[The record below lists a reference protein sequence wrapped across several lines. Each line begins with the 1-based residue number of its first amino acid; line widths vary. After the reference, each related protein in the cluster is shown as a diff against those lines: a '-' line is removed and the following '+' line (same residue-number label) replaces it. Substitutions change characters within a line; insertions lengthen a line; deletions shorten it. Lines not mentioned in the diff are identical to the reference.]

1 MTAFRS
7 ATLRRLRQLED
18 ENGGL
23 NRLVADLTLDNRA
36 LEVVATRRR
45 LRGLRRRAHDY
56 ESAETQGTKG
66 HRLNVTGSSRHVT
79 PFGGGP
85 LFLIEQ
91 RDPRAKSCGDGGS
104 SGIRTRVLALRGLCP
119 RLQ

>member
-1 MTAFRS
+1 MAALRS

-45 LRGLRRRAHDY
+45 LRG
-56 ESAETQGTKG
+56 SAAELTTMSPRKHRERKG
-66 HRLNVTGSSRHVT
+66 
-79 PFGGGP
+79 
-85 LFLIEQ
+85 I
-91 RDPRAKSCGDGGS
+91 A
-104 SGIRTRVLALRGLCP
+104 
-119 RLQ
+119 